1 MIFSFHPEAEEEFE
15 AAVAWYEERETG
27 LGLDFA
33 AEVREA
39 VRLAQS
45 MPMAWPRMEENTRRV
60 LVHRFTYG
68 VLYSP
73 DGDRLYILAVMHLR
87 RQPGYWRDR
96 LPGRG

>member
-39 VRLAQS
+39 IRLTQS
-45 MPMAWPRMEENTRRV
+45 MPLAWPRMEEDVRRI
-60 LVHRFTYG
+60 LVHRFPYG
-68 VLYSP
+68 LLYSV
-73 DGDRLYILAVMHLR
+73 DNDRLRILAVMHLR
-87 RQPGYWRDR
+87 RQPGYWRKR
-96 LPGRG
+96 VPFSK

>member
-15 AAVAWYEERETG
+15 AAVAWYEEREAG

-45 MPMAWPRMEENTRRV
+45 MPLAWPSMEENIRRV
-60 LVHRFTYG
+60 LVHRFPYG
-68 VLYSP
+68 VLYSIES
-73 DGDRLYILAVMHLR
+73 DRLHILAVMHLR
-87 RQPGYWRDR
+87 RRPGYWRER
-96 LPGRG
+96 LPDSI